1 MPTPQF
7 VLDLR
12 RRIGTH
18 PLLLPGVA
26 SVIFDRAEQPRR
38 VLLAR
43 RSDTGRWHLPA
54 GIMEPGEQPAPAL
67 AREVLEETGVR
78 VEIDRLVSVATLPMV
93 TYPNGDQVEYLQVV
107 FRGHW
112 VSGRAHPADE
122 ESTAVDWFALA
133 ALPDDPADG
142 LSDSDRAAIDAA
154 LPVQAPAAFTR

>member
-12 RRIGTH
+12 RHIGTD
-18 PLLLPGVA
+18 PLLLPGVT
-26 SVIFDRAEQPRR
+26 SVIFDRSETPRR

-78 VEIDRLVSVATLPMV
+78 VQIDRLVSVGTLPLV
-93 TYPNGDQVEYLQVV
+93 TYPNGDQVEFLQVV

-112 VSGRAHPADE
+112 VSGAAYPADE
-122 ESTAVDWFALA
+122 ESTAVGWFDLA
-133 ALPDDPADG
+133 ALPDGVAEE
-142 LSDSDRAAIDAA
+142 DRTAIERAR
-154 LPVQAPAAFTR
+154 PVQAPAAFER